1 MRGGDGAVW
10 PAVVVASAVLLL
22 FSTGGAAIKATDL
35 SGIQVACLRSGIAAL
50 ALPAM
55 IPGARKGWSRR
66 TWAVGV
72 AFAVTLILFVQAN
85 KLTTAANSIFLQST
99 APFYLLLLGPVLLRE
114 PIRRRDLTFMGV
126 VAAGM
131 ALVFVSVEE
140 PRATATSPALG
151 NGMALLSGV
160 GWALTVA
167 GLRWLARSSEAN
179 GAAAAA
185 AAVAG
190 NAIAFAACLPA
201 VALDPG
207 VPAGDWPVIVYLG
220 VIQIGSRTSSWSG
233 PSGRRCPGGVAR
245 ARRGAVPEP
254 GVGLGGPRRGAR
266 RAGAGQR
273 GAHPGRNPHPHAPR
287 GPAAANGP
295 GRGAPAGA
303 GRRRGSRFG
312 LVITL
317 LQLERCP
324 WCAAVRQALAN
335 VDAQYQAIEVP
346 RDRAERH
353 LVVALSGQPL
363 VPVIVDGETV
373 VWDSRRIVRYLYE
386 TYGGS
391 GRARSA
397 SELPDDV
404 GGIRRLTPPSD

>member
-99 APFYLLLLGPVLLRE
+99 APLYLLLLGPVLLRE

-167 GLRWLARSSEAN
+167 DLRWLARSSEAD

-201 VALDPG
+201 VALEPG

-220 VIQIGSRTSSWSG
+220 VIQIGLAYVFLARAVRHVGAPLEASLVLVVE
-233 PSGRRCPGGVAR
+233 PSLSPVWAWAVHGEAPGGLALAGGGLILGATLIRTLREGLRPRTAPVAAPPPAR
-245 ARRGAVPEP
+245 AA
-254 GVGLGGPRRGAR
+254 GVG
-266 RAGAGQR
+266 
-273 GAHPGRNPHPHAPR
+273 
-287 GPAAANGP
+287 
-295 GRGAPAGA
+295 
-303 GRRRGSRFG
+303 
-312 LVITL
+312 
-317 LQLERCP
+317 
-324 WCAAVRQALAN
+324 
-335 VDAQYQAIEVP
+335 
-346 RDRAERH
+346 
-353 LVVALSGQPL
+353 
-363 VPVIVDGETV
+363 GE
-373 VWDSRRIVRYLYE
+373 
-386 TYGGS
+386 
-391 GRARSA
+391 
-397 SELPDDV
+397 
-404 GGIRRLTPPSD
+404 